1 MVKSYQRYV
10 QSSVFGVIA
19 SESNTLYHSGS
30 QTVFVSALDSIQQW
44 NVKTQTL
51 ITKFNDTPQPGAY
64 SSSVSSPPPVVTR
77 MAFCEFANLIA
88 AGYSNGDVKV
98 WDIATQ
104 TVLIKFQGHK
114 GSISQ
119 LVFDPQGTTLISGGN
134 DTHIIVWDLISE
146 EGLVKLSGHKN
157 LITGLLY
164 LGDNEDDA
172 FLVSTSKDG
181 LIKVWDLKIKQ
192 CVETHMA
199 HSGES
204 WQLCHDSHRDIIFTS
219 GLDSE
224 CKVWKADMKQE
235 DGSKLQEL
243 GSFAKQSKN
252 RVVDF
257 GLFGNFLLIANA
269 DRTCEIFRL
278 RTAAEIEKG
287 INKRRKRLADKGMS
301 EEEINTSINESK
313 ISMLITPFTNI
324 YNDFKIRHANFV
336 SCSSTHLNV
345 VINNSNNEINYWS
358 IDLPENVKK
367 HSTSD
372 KIANL
377 KYDLS
382 RPGHRYDIRSMDINE
397 DDSLLYTGSNNQIKI
412 WNLKSLNCIRSL
424 EKVGHVLC
432 GKFLPG
438 GKLLVVG
445 LKTGDLKL
453 INLSTSEIIHE
464 VEQAHDDSIWSIQLL
479 PDGKGFVTGS
489 SDKTVKFWSIKVD
502 TLENSLKLDHTQT
515 LELTENVLS
524 ICISPD
530 SKYISVGLM
539 DNTVKVFFLDSLKF
553 YLSLYGHKLP
563 VLSVDISHDSK
574 IIVTT
579 SADKNIR
586 IWGLDFGDCHRSI
599 FGHDDA
605 IMQVKFLPDS
615 HNFITVS
622 KDKFIK
628 YWDGDKFEQIQ
639 KFAAH
644 FGEVWSLA
652 VSSDGAF
659 FVSCGH
665 DQSIRIWSEEEDQVF
680 IQEERE
686 KEMDEKFENDL
697 LDSLEEDRAPRN
709 EDEDG
714 DEQADEATEV
724 SKKTMENLKGGEKLM
739 EVLDMSADDAVL
751 KAMNVKLED
760 HILDT
765 LVKIKPAQ
773 LNDSLLVLPFSYTV
787 KLLNK
792 ITVWTAKEN
801 IRKNSIRIGVICR
814 TLFYL
819 IRTNHFELISQR
831 DEQFKKDMLRLKD
844 QLRDELTNVVKNVGI
859 NVEGLKFLQHKWKVE
874 HAHVFNDEGDVVLGD
889 DDKSRK
895 RVYTT
900 LA

>member
-1 MVKSYQRYV
+1 
-10 QSSVFGVIA
+10 
-19 SESNTLYHSGS
+19 
-30 QTVFVSALDSIQQW
+30 
-44 NVKTQTL
+44 
-51 ITKFNDTPQPGAY
+51 
-64 SSSVSSPPPVVTR
+64 
-77 MAFCEFANLIA
+77 
-88 AGYSNGDVKV
+88 
-98 WDIATQ
+98 
-104 TVLIKFQGHK
+104 
-114 GSISQ
+114 
-119 LVFDPQGTTLISGGN
+119 
-134 DTHIIVWDLISE
+134 
-146 EGLVKLSGHKN
+146 
-157 LITGLLY
+157 
-164 LGDNEDDA
+164 
-172 FLVSTSKDG
+172 
-181 LIKVWDLKIKQ
+181 
-192 CVETHMA
+192 
-199 HSGES
+199 
-204 WQLCHDSHRDIIFTS
+204 
-219 GLDSE
+219 
-224 CKVWKADMKQE
+224 
-235 DGSKLQEL
+235 
-243 GSFAKQSKN
+243 
-252 RVVDF
+252 
-257 GLFGNFLLIANA
+257 
-269 DRTCEIFRL
+269 
-278 RTAAEIEKG
+278 
-287 INKRRKRLADKGMS
+287 
-301 EEEINTSINESK
+301 
-313 ISMLITPFTNI
+313 
-324 YNDFKIRHANFV
+324 
-336 SCSSTHLNV
+336 
-345 VINNSNNEINYWS
+345 
-358 IDLPENVKK
+358 
-367 HSTSD
+367 
-372 KIANL
+372 
-377 KYDLS
+377 
-382 RPGHRYDIRSMDINE
+382 
-397 DDSLLYTGSNNQIKI
+397 
-412 WNLKSLNCIRSL
+412 
-424 EKVGHVLC
+424 
-432 GKFLPG
+432 
-438 GKLLVVG
+438 
-445 LKTGDLKL
+445 
-453 INLSTSEIIHE
+453 
-464 VEQAHDDSIWSIQLL
+464 
-479 PDGKGFVTGS
+479 
-489 SDKTVKFWSIKVD
+489 
-502 TLENSLKLDHTQT
+502 
-515 LELTENVLS
+515 
-524 ICISPD
+524 
-530 SKYISVGLM
+530 M

-665 DQSIRIWSEEEDQVF
+665 DQSIRVWSEEEDQVF

-787 KLLNK
+787 KLLNM

-844 QLRDELTNVVKNVGI
+844 QLREELTNVVKNVGI